1 MLRSYEYRMY
11 PNDSQKELL
20 AKHFGHCRWF
30 YNYALN
36 KRIETYK
43 TTSKTLSRFDLS
55 SDLPKLKLNEQTK
68 WLNEV
73 NAQSLQA
80 TLKHLDSAYKKF
92 FTHSGG
98 FPKFKNKSSKQSFE
112 IPTYLK
118 VNFDL
123 GLITIPKFKEPIRTI
138 FHRTFVGEIRTC
150 HIKKSNTGKYF
161 VSILVEDGKE
171 LPTKPKVTVQNSIG
185 IDVGIKSFLV
195 TSSGEEVSNPRFLIK
210 SEKKLKRTQQSFS
223 RKIKAK
229 KKGEPLSNNA
239 LKEKLKL
246 QLLHEHV
253 ANQRKDWLHKLTS
266 RLISENQTICIESLA
281 VKEMMKNK
289 DYAKAIGD
297 VGWGTF
303 FNQLKYKGE
312 WCGRNILAIGRYE
325 PSSKMCS
332 NCGYIKHDLNI
343 EDRTWVCPNCN
354 VNHDRDLNASVNI
367 KAIALKDYNKNNTG
381 SIGNTQKSMPVMRTK
396 ETRGINTGRLVARSI
411 EVQKSLTS
419 G

>member
-1 MLRSYEYRMY
+1 MLCSYEYRMY

-30 YNYALN
+30 YNNALN

-43 TTSKTLSRFDLS
+43 TTNKTISRFELQA
-55 SDLPKLKLNEQTK
+55 DLPKLKLNENTK
-68 WLNEV
+68 WLSEV
-73 NAQSLQA
+73 NSQSLQA
-80 TLKHLDSAYKKF
+80 TLIHLDSAYKKF
-92 FTHSGG
+92 FTKSGG

-112 IPTYLK
+112 IPKNLN
-118 VNFDL
+118 VNFEL
-123 GLITIPKFKEPIRTI
+123 GFITIPKCKEPIRTI
-138 FHRTFVGEIRTC
+138 FHRNFIGQIRTC

-171 LPTKPKVTVQNSIG
+171 LPNKPKVTIDNSIG

-195 TSSGEEVSNPRFLIK
+195 TSLGEEVENPRFLIK
-210 SEKKLKRTQQSFS
+210 SEKNLKRTQQSLS
-223 RKIKAK
+223 RKV
-229 KKGEPLSNNA
+229 KGSNNYN
-239 LKEKLKL
+239 KQKLKL

-281 VKEMMKNK
+281 VKEMMMNK
-289 DYAKAIGD
+289 DYAKAICD

-303 FNQLKYKGE
+303 FTQLKYKGDRY
-312 WCGRNILAIGRYE
+312 GRNIIAIGRYE
-325 PSSKMCS
+325 PSSKICS

-343 EDRTWVCPNCN
+343 KDRNWICPTCN
-354 VNHDRDLNASVNI
+354 EIHDRDINASINI
-367 KAIALKDYNKNNTG
+367 KAIAIKDYNNTG
-381 SIGNTQKSMPVMRTK
+381 SIRNTQKSKPVMEPNGT
-396 ETRGINTGRLVARSI
+396 NTGRMSVMTFEAP
-411 EVQKSLTS
+411 KSLAS

>member
-1 MLRSYEYRMY
+1 MLCSYEYRMF

-43 TTSKTLSRFDLS
+43 TTNKTISRFELQA
-55 SDLPKLKLNEQTK
+55 DLPKLKLNENTK
-68 WLNEV
+68 WLSEV
-73 NAQSLQA
+73 NSQSLQA
-80 TLKHLDSAYKKF
+80 TLIHLDVAYKKF
-92 FTHSGG
+92 FTKSGG

-112 IPTYLK
+112 IPKNLN
-118 VNFDL
+118 VNFEL
-123 GLITIPKFKEPIRTI
+123 GFITIPKCKEPIRTI
-138 FHRTFVGEIRTC
+138 FHRNFIGQIRTC

-171 LPTKPKVTVQNSIG
+171 LPNKPKVTIDNSIG

-195 TSSGEEVSNPRFLIK
+195 TSLGEEVENPRFLIK
-210 SEKKLKRTQQSFS
+210 SEKKLKRTQQSLS
-223 RKIKAK
+223 RKV
-229 KKGEPLSNNA
+229 KGSNNYN
-239 LKEKLKL
+239 KQKLKL

-253 ANQRKDWLHKLTS
+253 ANQRKDWLHELTS

-281 VKEMMKNK
+281 VKEMMMDK
-289 DYAKAIGD
+289 DYAKAISD

-303 FNQLKYKGE
+303 FTQLKYKGDRY
-312 WCGRNILAIGRYE
+312 GRNIIAIGRYE
-325 PSSKMCS
+325 PSSKICS

-343 EDRTWVCPNCN
+343 KDRNWICPNCN
-354 VNHDRDLNASVNI
+354 VNHDRDINASINI
-367 KAIALKDYNKNNTG
+367 KAIAIKDYNNTG
-381 SIGNTQKSMPVMRTK
+381 SIRNTQKSKPVMEPKGT
-396 ETRGINTGRLVARSI
+396 NTGRTLAMVFEA
-411 EVQKSLTS
+411 QKSLAS

>member
-1 MLRSYEYRMY
+1 MLISYEYRMF

-43 TTSKTLSRFDLS
+43 TTNKTISRFELQA
-55 SDLPKLKLNEQTK
+55 DLPKLKLNENTK
-68 WLNEV
+68 WLSEV
-73 NAQSLQA
+73 NSQSLQA
-80 TLKHLDSAYKKF
+80 TLIHLDSAYKKF
-92 FTHSGG
+92 FTKSGG

-112 IPTYLK
+112 IPKNLN
-118 VNFDL
+118 VNFEL
-123 GLITIPKFKEPIRTI
+123 GFITIPKCKEPIRTI
-138 FHRTFVGEIRTC
+138 FHRNFIGQIRTC

-171 LPTKPKVTVQNSIG
+171 LPNKPKVTIDNSIG

-195 TSSGEEVSNPRFLIK
+195 TSLGEEVENPRFLIK
-210 SEKKLKRTQQSFS
+210 SEKKLKRTQQSLS
-223 RKIKAK
+223 RKV
-229 KKGEPLSNNA
+229 KGSNNYN
-239 LKEKLKL
+239 KQKLKL

-281 VKEMMKNK
+281 VKEMMMDK
-289 DYAKAIGD
+289 DYAKAISD

-303 FNQLKYKGE
+303 FTQLKYKGDRY
-312 WCGRNILAIGRYE
+312 GRNIIAIGRYE
-325 PSSKMCS
+325 PSSKICS

-343 EDRTWVCPNCN
+343 KDRTWLCPTCN
-354 VNHDRDLNASVNI
+354 EIHDRDINASINI
-367 KAIALKDYNKNNTG
+367 KAIAIKDYKNTG
-381 SIGNTQKSMPVMRTK
+381 SIRNTQKSKPVMEPKGT
-396 ETRGINTGRLVARSI
+396 NTGRTLAMVFEA
-411 EVQKSLTS
+411 QKSLAS

>member
-1 MLRSYEYRMY
+1 MLCSYEFRMY

-43 TTSKTLSRFDLS
+43 TTNKTISRYELS

-68 WLNEV
+68 WLSEV
-73 NAQSLQA
+73 NSQSLQA
-80 TLKHLDSAYKKF
+80 TLIHLDSAYKKF
-92 FTHSGG
+92 FTRSGG
-98 FPKFKNKSSKQSFE
+98 FPKFKNKNSKQSFE
-112 IPTYLK
+112 IPKNLN
-118 VNFDL
+118 VNFES
-123 GLITIPKFKEPIRTI
+123 GFITIPKFKEPIRTI
-138 FHRTFVGEIRTC
+138 FHRNFIGEIRTC

-171 LPTKPKVTVQNSIG
+171 SPIKLKVTIENSIG

-195 TSSGEEVSNPRFLIK
+195 TSDGEEVNNPKFLAK
-210 SEKKLKRTQQSFS
+210 SEKKLKRIQQSFS
-223 RKIKAK
+223 RKV
-229 KKGEPLSNNA
+229 KGSNNYN
-239 LKEKLKL
+239 KQKLEL

-253 ANQRKDWLHKLTS
+253 ANQRKDWLHKLTT

-281 VKEMMKNK
+281 VKEMMMDKKK
-289 DYAKAIGD
+289 DENYAKAIGD

-312 WCGRNILAIGRYE
+312 WYGNNILAIGRYE
-325 PSSKMCS
+325 PSSKLCS

-343 EDRTWVCPNCN
+343 NDRNWICPKCN
-354 VNHDRDLNASVNI
+354 VNHDRDYNASVNI
-367 KAIALKDYNKNNTG
+367 KAIALKDYNNNTG
-381 SIGNTQKSMPVMRTK
+381 SSRNTQKFKPVMEPKGT
-396 ETRGINTGRLVARSI
+396 NTGRLIVRSI
-411 EVQKSLTS
+411 EAKKYLAS